1 MQHQKLTDITR
12 GLQAAAAETN
22 ALVADQFIR
31 ILSEYFDRHEDGTL
45 EARMVRVQLDDNYYS
60 LVPLVSLV
68 SPSGLALE
76 RMRVQLSIR
85 LEEAREERVNLLKR
99 LKNAADSNEDEDGD
113 VTRSDFKVS
122 LSPRDRKQGK
132 RRPSDHVH
140 IDLEFRSLETPESIM
155 RVIETYTNMVAPIP
169 IQKDINRPPTDE
181 GPTPPDNGPD
191 EGPGGGPDSEPDGG
205 PVKNTQ
211 DGGSRGPKPQAG
223 PEASKTAPPAKPAS
237 APVSGGEN
245 GSADGGQQK

>member
-45 EARMVRVQLDDNYYS
+45 EARMVRVQLDDNFYS

-99 LKNAADSNEDEDGD
+99 LKNAADVDGDGD

-122 LSPRDRKQGK
+122 LSPRDGKQGK

-140 IDLEFRSLETPESIM
+140 IDLEFKSLETPESIM
-155 RVIETYTNMVAPIP
+155 RVIETYTNMIAPIP
-169 IQKDINRPPTDE
+169 IPKDGGPAPKDE
-181 GPTPPDNGPD
+181 DPSGGSPTPSGDGPD
-191 EGPGGGPDSEPDGG
+191 EEPLNGPEGETDGDS
-205 PVKNTQ
+205 Q
-211 DGGSRGPKPQAG
+211 DPKPEAG
-223 PEASKTAPPAKPAS
+223 PEANKAEAPGKLAS
-237 APVSGGEN
+237 ARASTLASDGDN
-245 GSADGGQQK
+245 GSAGDDQQT